1 MLNVAKSEFN
11 PPDSALKSEVI
22 VIEAQENGLIFAFDS
37 ADAEGNEIHRET
49 APKFDEN
56 IYPVTGSES
65 EDSIKMKRVDANS
78 FEHVSLK
85 DGEEVSNVQVV
96 ISDDGKTSTATIK
109 SKDEDGQ
116 EITSILIYEKQ

>member
-1 MLNVAKSEFN
+1 VLNVAKSEFN

-22 VIEAQENGLIFAFDS
+22 VIEAQENSLIFAFDS
-37 ADAEGNEIHRET
+37 AEAEGNEIHREA

-65 EDSIKMKRVDANS
+65 EDSIKMKRLDANS

-85 DGEEVSNVQVV
+85 DGEEVSNVQVI
-96 ISDDGKTSTATIK
+96 ISDDGETSTATIK